1 MFPQFGE
8 HRLREQLTGGVVA
21 PSPQIVSGLVHARQ
35 NRVKDFDCF
44 SHHLRADP
52 VAADDRQLH
61 QRRSPPQAGGAPT
74 SSLRSASSSA
84 PVISAAPPHRFALH
98 RRWLRSS
105 APLLLIASLCI
116 VVGSGHQR
124 RSSSSLRSAS
134 SPAPVISAAPPHRFA
149 LHRRRLRSSA
159 PLLLIASL
167 CIVAGALHD
176 RSTTSSLLA
185 PTADAIA
192 DRTSPGTSWSSRS
205 RIVAP
210 GPSAFSLSWAA
221 WIFTLAA
228 PSKVPILPSAPG
240 SST

>member
-44 SHHLRADP
+44 GHHLRADP
-52 VAADDRQLH
+52 VATDNRQLH

-74 SSLRSASSSA
+74 
-84 PVISAAPPHRFALH
+84 
-98 RRWLRSS
+98 
-105 APLLLIASLCI
+105 
-116 VVGSGHQR
+116 
-124 RSSSSLRSAS
+124 SSLRSAS

-149 LHRRRLRSSA
+149 LHRRRLQSSA

-210 GPSAFSLSWAA
+210 GPSASSLSWAA

>member
-44 SHHLRADP
+44 SHHLWADP

-61 QRRSPPQAGGAPT
+61 QRRSS
-74 SSLRSASSSA
+74 SSLRSASSPA

-98 RRWLRSS
+98 RRRLRSS

-116 VVGSGHQR
+116 VAGSGHQR

-149 LHRRRLRSSA
+149 LHRRRRASSA

-210 GPSAFSLSWAA
+210 GPSASSLSWAA

>member
-44 SHHLRADP
+44 GHHLRADP
-52 VAADDRQLH
+52 VATDDRQL
-61 QRRSPPQAGGAPT
+61 
-74 SSLRSASSSA
+74 
-84 PVISAAPPHRFALH
+84 
-98 RRWLRSS
+98 
-105 APLLLIASLCI
+105 
-116 VVGSGHQR
+116 HQR

-210 GPSAFSLSWAA
+210 GPSASSLSWAA